1 MKTTFF
7 DIENWKEI
15 GATLARNKTRTF
27 LTAFGI
33 FWGTAMLAMMLGGAK
48 GMENML
54 RRNFEG
60 FATNTAIIFPNR
72 TTMSHQGFNKGTS
85 WELTVTDQRNI
96 RAGIPEIEVM
106 TGMSSIQST
115 IGKGTL
121 STSATV
127 TGIDS
132 EYSKIFEP
140 IVLEGRFIN
149 ESDDL
154 LNKKICVIISVH

>member
-1 MKTTFF
+1 
-7 DIENWKEI
+7 
-15 GATLARNKTRTF
+15 
-27 LTAFGI
+27 
-33 FWGTAMLAMMLGGAK
+33 
-48 GMENML
+48 
-54 RRNFEG
+54 
-60 FATNTAIIFPNR
+60 
-72 TTMSHQGFNKGTS
+72 MSHQGFNKGTS

-154 LNKKICVIISVH
+154 LNKRYVS